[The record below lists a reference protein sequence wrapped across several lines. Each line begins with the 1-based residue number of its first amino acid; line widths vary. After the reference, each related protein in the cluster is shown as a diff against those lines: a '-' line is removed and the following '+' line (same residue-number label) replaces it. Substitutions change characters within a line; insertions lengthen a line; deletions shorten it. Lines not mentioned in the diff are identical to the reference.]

1 MEEPGILKIR
11 SIAVILN
18 GFLHD
23 FAAGIW
29 LAAIAAMVL
38 IHRMH
43 GGQPLEIV
51 TVLNSLERIFF
62 WTSVASMVVII
73 ATGAGRTFTYVEN
86 WYGPDA
92 ERVRRR
98 MLIIKHVVLFSAF
111 GAGYL
116 AVYPMV
122 FH

>member
-1 MEEPGILKIR
+1 MHINKSL
-11 SIAVILN
+11 VILN
-18 GFLHD
+18 GFVHD

-29 LAAIAAMVL
+29 LAVIVTIDQLHRAHSAHPEITAVINDLEHRFFWASAAAMVL
-38 IHRMH
+38 IM
-43 GGQPLEIV
+43 
-51 TVLNSLERIFF
+51 
-62 WTSVASMVVII
+62 

-98 MLIIKHVVLFSAF
+98 MLIVKHVILFACF

-116 AVYPMV
+116 YVYGKV

>member
-1 MEEPGILKIR
+1 MNYKKNLII
-11 SIAVILN
+11 VN

-29 LAAIAAMVL
+29 LAAITTIAL
-38 IHRMH
+38 LHRAH
-43 GGQPLEIV
+43 GAHPEV
-51 TVLNSLERIFF
+51 TAVINSLEHTFF
-62 WTSVASMVVII
+62 WASIAAMAFIM

-92 ERVRRR
+92 ERLRRR
-98 MLIIKHVVLFSAF
+98 MLIVKHTLLLVCF
-111 GAGYL
+111 GAGYVV
-116 AVYPMV
+116 VYGMV

>member
-1 MEEPGILKIR
+1 MKNRIR

-29 LAAIAAMVL
+29 LAAMASIAL

-43 GGQPLEIV
+43 QLHSQEIV
-51 TVLNSLERIFF
+51 AILNRLEHIFF
-62 WTSVASMVVII
+62 WTSAVSMVAII
-73 ATGAGRTFTYVEN
+73 ATGGGRTFTYVDN
-86 WYGPDA
+86 WYGPDV

-116 AVYPMV
+116 VVYPMV

>member
-1 MEEPGILKIR
+1 MKLHK
-11 SIAVILN
+11 SLVILN
-18 GFLHD
+18 GFVHD

-29 LAAIAAMVL
+29 LAVIATIAL
-38 IHRMH
+38 LHRAH
-43 GGQPLEIV
+43 TAQPEITGVINALEHQ
-51 TVLNSLERIFF
+51 FF
-62 WTSVASMVVII
+62 WASVVAAVLVM

-98 MLIIKHVVLFSAF
+98 MLIVKHVILFTCF
-111 GAGYL
+111 GAGYF
-116 AVYPMV
+116 VIYSKV

>member
-1 MEEPGILKIR
+1 MNIR
-11 SIAVILN
+11 NVAIILN

-29 LAAIAAMVL
+29 LAAIAAIVL
-38 IHRMH
+38 IHSMH
-43 GGQPLEIV
+43 QAQPLEIV
-51 TVLNSLERIFF
+51 AVLNRLEHIFF
-62 WTSVASMVVII
+62 WTSIVSMVVIM
-73 ATGAGRTFTYVEN
+73 ATGAGRTFTYVDN
-86 WYGPDA
+86 WYGADA

-116 AVYPMV
+116 VVYPQV

>member
-1 MEEPGILKIR
+1 MNIKKT
-11 SIAVILN
+11 AVILN
-18 GFLHD
+18 GFVHD

-29 LAAIAAMVL
+29 LAAVAAIVL

-43 GGQPLEIV
+43 QGLAVDIV
-51 TVLNSLERIFF
+51 TILNRLEHIFF
-62 WTSVASMVVII
+62 WSSVVAMVVIV

-111 GAGYL
+111 GVGYL
-116 AVYPMV
+116 VVYPLV